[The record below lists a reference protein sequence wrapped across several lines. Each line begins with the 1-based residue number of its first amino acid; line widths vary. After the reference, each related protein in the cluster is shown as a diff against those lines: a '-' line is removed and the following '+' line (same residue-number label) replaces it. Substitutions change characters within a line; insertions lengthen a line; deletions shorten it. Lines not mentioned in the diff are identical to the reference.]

1 MKEPWY
7 TVTMQAVVFN
17 QIGKHDVLNYTTIET
32 PKPKSDEALVK
43 VLYCGINHL
52 DILIRQGKRPGIPS
66 FPHILGSEIAGVV
79 ETGAGEFQ
87 KGDHVVVYPWTFC
100 GKCEECKNG
109 NEQMC
114 DKGGTFGRTRW
125 GGYAE
130 YIVVPQRN
138 LIKISASAPLE
149 EICAVTLAGTTAHHL
164 IERANLKE
172 KSTVLVT
179 GATGGVGTALIQL
192 LKQKVC
198 TIIAATSDEK
208 KKKQLK
214 TLGVDHVVSTK
225 TMVDEILQLFPQG
238 INYTFDL
245 VGGKVWSQA
254 LKTLGK
260 NGTITFCA
268 TSLEENGEVE
278 IGKTFA
284 KQLNILGSYGGSK
297 KDLEAVIKL
306 VENGTLKPVIHQI
319 LPLEEAKKA
328 HEIIEKQNVF
338 GKVLLKIG
346 E

>member
-1 MKEPWY
+1 MK
-7 TVTMQAVVFN
+7 AVVFN
-17 QIGKHDVLNYTTIET
+17 QIGKIDVLEYTTIET
-32 PKPKSDEALVK
+32 PKANKDEALVK

-52 DILIRQGKRPGIPS
+52 DILIRQGKRPGVPN
-66 FPHILGSEIAGVV
+66 FPHILGSEIVGII
-79 ETGAGEFQ
+79 ETGVGEFQ
-87 KGDHVVVYPWTFC
+87 KGDHVVVYPWIFC
-100 GKCEECKNG
+100 RKCAECKSG

-114 DKGGTFGRTRW
+114 DTGGTFGRTQW
-125 GGYAE
+125 GGYAD
-130 YIVVPQRN
+130 YVVVPERN
-138 LIKISASAPLE
+138 LIKIAASAPLK

-179 GATGGVGTALIQL
+179 GATGGVGTAVIEI
-192 LKQKVC
+192 LKQKQC

-208 KKKQLK
+208 KKEQLLA
-214 TLGVDHVVSTK
+214 LGIDHVVLTK
-225 TMVDEILQLFPQG
+225 TMVEDISKLFPQG
-238 INYTFDL
+238 INYAFDL
-245 VGGKVWSQA
+245 VGGKVWSNV

-297 KDLEAVIKL
+297 KDLQEVIKL
-306 VENGTLKPVIHQI
+306 IENGTIKPVINNI
-319 LPLEEAKKA
+319 LPLEEATKA
-328 HEIIEKQNVF
+328 HEIIESQNIF
-338 GKVLLKIG
+338 GKVLLKVG

>member
-1 MKEPWY
+1 MK
-7 TVTMQAVVFN
+7 AVVFSE
-17 QIGKHDVLNYTTIET
+17 IGETSVLSYTTIDT
-32 PKPKSDEALVK
+32 PKLKPEEALVK

-52 DILIRQGKRPGIPS
+52 DILIRQGKRPGVPS
-66 FPHILGSEIAGVV
+66 FPHILGSEIVGVI

-87 KGDHVVVYPWTFC
+87 KGDHVVVYPWIFC
-100 GKCEECKNG
+100 GKCDECKNG

-114 DKGGTFGRTRW
+114 DNGGTFGRTQW

-130 YIVVPQRN
+130 YVVVPERN
-138 LIKISASAPLE
+138 LIKIPTSAPLK

-164 IERANLKE
+164 IERSSLKE

-179 GATGGVGTALIQL
+179 GATGGVGTALIEL
-192 LKQKVC
+192 LKQKQC

-208 KKKQLK
+208 KKEQLEA
-214 TLGVDHVVSTK
+214 LGIPHVVSTK
-225 TMVDEILQLFPQG
+225 TMVEDISKLFPRG
-238 INYTFDL
+238 INYAFDL
-245 VGGKVWSQA
+245 VGGNVWSNA

-278 IGKTFA
+278 IGKTFV

-306 VENGTLKPVIHQI
+306 VENDTLKPVINNI
-319 LPLEEAKKA
+319 LPLEEATKA
-328 HEIIEKQNVF
+328 HEIIESQNVF
-338 GKVLLKIG
+338 GKVLLKVG